1 MSMLSCMIMEMSYY
15 EVGNVRQVIGTKGGV
30 LVQPGSQ

>member
-1 MSMLSCMIMEMSYY
+1 MNMLSCMIMEMSYY
-15 EVGNVRQVIGTKGGV
+15 EVRNVRQVVGTKRSV

>member
-1 MSMLSCMIMEMSYY
+1 MSMLSCMILEMSYY
-15 EVGNVRQVIGTKGGV
+15 EVIYVRQVVEDKGSV

>member
-1 MSMLSCMIMEMSYY
+1 MSMLSCRILEKSYY
-15 EVGNVRQVIGTKGGV
+15 WTNNMRIVVEDKGSV

>member
-1 MSMLSCMIMEMSYY
+1 MSMLCCRILEMSYY
-15 EVGNVRQVIGTKGGV
+15 WSINVRQMVGEDGGV